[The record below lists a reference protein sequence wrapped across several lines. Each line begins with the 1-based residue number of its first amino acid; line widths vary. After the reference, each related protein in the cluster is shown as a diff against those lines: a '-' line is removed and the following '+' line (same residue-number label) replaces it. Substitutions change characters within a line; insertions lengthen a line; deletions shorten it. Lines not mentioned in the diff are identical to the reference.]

1 MAERIRV
8 LLVDDHAV
16 VRQGLRSFLELQ
28 PDLEVVGE
36 AAGAKDGVEQ
46 AARLAPD
53 VVLMDLLMPDED
65 GVDAIRALR
74 DVAPRVKVLVLTSY
88 LDDTHVFAAVQAGAA
103 GYLLKDVQPD
113 ALAEGIRQVSQGL
126 AVLHPQIA
134 ARLMNRSARPAS
146 LADFTQR
153 ERDVLK
159 LLAEGLSNKEMAG
172 RLFIS
177 EKTVK
182 THISNV
188 LQKLGVA
195 DRTQAALL
203 AVRQRLVE

>member
-28 PDLEVVGE
+28 PDIEVVGE
-36 AAGAKDGVEQ
+36 AAGAKAGVEQ

-113 ALAEGIRQVSQGL
+113 ALADGIRQVSQGL
-126 AVLHPQIA
+126 AVLHPTIA
-134 ARLMNRSARPAS
+134 ARLMNRTGRPPS

-159 LLAEGLSNKEMAG
+159 LLAEGLSNKEIAN

-182 THISNV
+182 THVSNV

-195 DRTQAALL
+195 DRTQAALM